1 MVKHEFQ
8 VYAFALDLALQHR
21 KCFGNEAVFAFNY
34 RLKRLMLN
42 QQKESLLQASRLARR
57 IGLGESECKLRSK
70 RFQWNT
76 KGNAMCLIL
85 TILFSDLQ
93 SDKTTR

>member
-1 MVKHEFQ
+1 MVKHELQ

-21 KCFGNEAVFAFNY
+21 KCFGNEAVFAFNS

-70 RFQWNT
+70 RGLVEY
-76 KGNAMCLIL
+76 KG
-85 TILFSDLQ
+85 
-93 SDKTTR
+93 